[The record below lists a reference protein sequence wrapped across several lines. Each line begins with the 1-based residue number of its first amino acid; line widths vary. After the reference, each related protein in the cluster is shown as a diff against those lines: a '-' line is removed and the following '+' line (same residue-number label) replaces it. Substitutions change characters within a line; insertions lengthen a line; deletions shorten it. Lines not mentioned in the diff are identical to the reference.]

1 MRLIERRPE
10 LAVAA
15 VSDTVMVQMFL
26 GRLSIVTAVPIAA
39 ARGTPTDAPT
49 PIVMTARF
57 LEDTLLG
64 TIGHQVGLT
73 NLRMISARVAP
84 VGDHIFDIVDT
95 RSDPIVR
102 FAWTPK
108 RPGAE
113 ILASVFPFL
122 GIALAGF
129 VLLAGLV
136 LRFMRRTAETIM
148 AGEKRLRH
156 LALHDPLCGLPN
168 RNYFSDRLEGIIR
181 EVKQGGPASAVL
193 YIDLDHFKDVND
205 TMGHPVGDELIR
217 NVTRRLSN
225 TVRPEDLVARLGGD
239 EFAVLTSVSADHVVL
254 QGIADRIIGTLSAP
268 FAIDGHTIVIGA
280 SIGIATIDQRS
291 EGGAADVMRYAD
303 MALYRAKK
311 AVTAPASTTRRWMRI
326 CPNAS

>member
-1 MRLIERRPE
+1 MRDHDLMWVVGSSDQLVYGQVGRHHYDANTPAESFVFLKPLIDHLRGHTAIPDRVVRLIGRRPE
-10 LAVAA
+10 AAISA
-15 VSDTVMVQMFL
+15 VSDTVMMQMFL

-39 ARGTPTDAPT
+39 ANGTPPDAPT
-49 PIVMTARF
+49 PIVMTAWF

-64 TIGHQVGLT
+64 TIGHQVGLA
-73 NLRMISARVAP
+73 NLRMVSARVAP
-84 VGDHIFDIVDT
+84 IGDHIFDIPDA
-95 RSDPIVR
+95 RNDPVMR

-148 AGEKRLRH
+148 AGEKRLRY

-168 RNYFSDRLEGIIR
+168 RNYFSDRLEAIIS
-181 EVKQGGPASAVL
+181 EVKPGGPASAVL

-225 TVRPEDLVARLGGD
+225 TVRTEDIVARLGGD
-239 EFAVLTSVSADHVVL
+239 EFAVLTSVS
-254 QGIADRIIGTLSAP
+254 T
-268 FAIDGHTIVIGA
+268 
-280 SIGIATIDQRS
+280 DQR
-291 EGGAADVMRYAD
+291 AARHG
-303 MALYRAKK
+303 RAHHRQ
-311 AVTAPASTTRRWMRI
+311 A
-326 CPNAS
+326 